1 MANNTVVAIPARDEA
16 ERIESCLI
24 ALDKQILRPDLVVLL
39 LNNCS
44 DATEPIAWAMAPN
57 LHFDLQIISRDLP
70 LAEANA
76 GHARRLVMAAAA
88 VRAGSDGVL
97 LTTDADATVP
107 VDWVSRAV
115 GGLAEGADVVCGRAV
130 IDPLEATLIPAHL
143 HQDDALECRLI
154 ALLDDLAWM
163 LDPEPH
169 DPPPRH
175 TEASGASLAV
185 GVAAF
190 HRVGGIPPIAAG
202 EDRAFVRALWMM
214 DARLR
219 HDPAIQVT
227 VSGRV
232 VGRAEGGMADAIRR
246 RMVRQDEFTDDQVEP
261 AGDAF
266 RRYRLRRRVRRAWAR
281 TGDARTGDARTGD
294 ARTGDARTVDARAT
308 DRGVKDDALAGD
320 MALSP
325 RSLLD
330 ALAMGRFGAAWA
342 RLEAVSPLLRRRR
355 VRFGDLGIE
364 ITAAEAL
371 LKSLLPPE
379 LLAAD

>member
-1 MANNTVVAIPARDEA
+1 MANKTVVAIPARDEA
-16 ERIESCLI
+16 ARIEPCLI
-24 ALDKQILRPDLVVLL
+24 ALNEQILLPDLVVLL

-44 DATEPIAWAMAPN
+44 DATAAIARALAP
-57 LHFDLQIISRDLP
+57 DLGFRLRIVSRDLP

-88 VRAGSDGVL
+88 AEAGSDGAL

-107 VDWVSRAV
+107 PDWVSRAV
-115 GGLAEGADVVCGRAV
+115 TGLAAGADVVCGRAV

-190 HRVGGIPPIAAG
+190 RRVGGIPPIASG

-219 HDPAIQVT
+219 HDPAIRVT

-232 VGRAEGGMADAIRR
+232 VGRAQGGMADAIRR

-266 RRYRLRRRVRRAWAR
+266 RRYRLRRRVRRAWAGLMDTR
-281 TGDARTGDARTGD
+281 LAG
-294 ARTGDARTVDARAT
+294 
-308 DRGVKDDALAGD
+308 ALALLPG
-320 MALSP
+320 
-325 RSLLD
+325 SLAE
-330 ALAMGRFGAAWA
+330 ALALRRFGAAWA
-342 RLEAVSPLLRRRR
+342 HLETVSPMLRRRR
-355 VRFGDLGIE
+355 VRFSDLAKE

-371 LKSLLPPE
+371 LKSLSRPE